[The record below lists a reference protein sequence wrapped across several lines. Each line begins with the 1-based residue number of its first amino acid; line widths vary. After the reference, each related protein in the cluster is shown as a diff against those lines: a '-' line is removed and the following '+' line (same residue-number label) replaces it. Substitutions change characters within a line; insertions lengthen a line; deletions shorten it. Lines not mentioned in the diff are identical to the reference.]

1 MKSMAEALDME
12 CPWLRPHRRS
22 HGCVECCSLTAA
34 VYWGDGCSD
43 CKPDLELDDAG
54 QSAED
59 ARTDAAIDRWKD
71 ERP

>member
-12 CPWLRPHRRS
+12 RPWLRPHRRS

-43 CKPDLELDDAG
+43 CVPSLGLEDTVDAP
-54 QSAED
+54 
-59 ARTDAAIDRWKD
+59 RTDAAIDRWKD